1 MKKFLILVLVLFACS
16 CATKKFVN
24 QEMDKMNK
32 DVSTRVDNVSKDVEQ
47 AQEEIQ
53 TLHTKDAEI
62 EKQMAALS
70 ETSKEAMD
78 RALDAHKLAE
88 GKFLYEITLS
98 DDKVHFGTSKWALSE
113 EAKVALDAFAQMLTS
128 QNKNVYVEIQG
139 HTDDRGEEEYN
150 NTLGLK
156 RAQAVKEYL
165 NKEHGLPLHRME
177 VISYGETKPAVP
189 NLDAES
195 RSQNRR
201 VVIVV
206 ME

>member
-1 MKKFLILVLVLFACS
+1 MKKLLVVILTLFAVS

-24 QEMDKMNK
+24 EEMQKMNQ
-32 DVSTRVDNVSKDVEQ
+32 DVSQRVDNVSKDVEE

-53 TLHTKDAEI
+53 TLHARDAEI
-62 EKQMAALS
+62 EKQLAALS
-70 ETSKEAMD
+70 DTSREAMD
-78 RALDAHKLAE
+78 RALDAQKLAE

-98 DDKVHFGTSKWALSE
+98 DDKVHFGSSRWKLSE
-113 EAKVALDAFAQMLTS
+113 EAKAALDAFAQMLKA

-139 HTDDRGEEEYN
+139 HTDDRGEEDFNY
-150 NTLGLK
+150 TLGLK

-177 VISYGETKPAVP
+177 VISYGETKPAIL
-189 NLDAES
+189 NLDAAT
-195 RSQNRR
+195 RAQNRR

>member
-1 MKKFLILVLVLFACS
+1 MRRFLVLVLAVFAVS
-16 CATKKFVN
+16 CATKTYVN
-24 QEMDKMNK
+24 EEMQKMNT
-32 DVSTRVDNVSKDVEQ
+32 DVSKRVDNVSKDVEQ

-53 TLHTKDAEI
+53 TLHEKDAEI

-70 ETSKEAMD
+70 DTSRDAMNRAMD
-78 RALDAHKLAE
+78 AEKLAQ
-88 GKFLYEITLS
+88 GKFLYEVTLS
-98 DDKVHFGTSKWALSE
+98 DDKIHFGSNKWKLTE
-113 EAKVALDAFAQMLTS
+113 EAKAALDAFAQMLKA
-128 QNKNVYVEIQG
+128 QNKNVYIEIQG
-139 HTDDRGEEEYN
+139 HTDDVGEEASNEV
-150 NTLGLK
+150 LGLK

-177 VISYGETKPAVP
+177 VISYGETKPAVI
-189 NLDAES
+189 NLDSDS

>member
-1 MKKFLILVLVLFACS
+1 MQKFLVLVLVLFAAA
-16 CATKKFVN
+16 CATKTYVN
-24 QEMDKMNK
+24 EEMQKMNQ

-53 TLHTKDAEI
+53 TLHEKDAEI

-70 ETSKEAMD
+70 DTSRDAMNRAMD
-78 RALDAHKLAE
+78 AQKLAE
-88 GKFLYEITLS
+88 GKFLYEVTLS
-98 DDKVHFGTSKWALSE
+98 DDKVHFGSNKWKLTE
-113 EAKVALDAFAQMLTS
+113 EAKAALDAFAQMLKA

-139 HTDDRGEEEYN
+139 HTDDIGEEASNEV
-150 NTLGLK
+150 LGLK

-177 VISYGETKPAVP
+177 VISYGETKPSVL
-189 NLDAES
+189 NLDSES

>member
-1 MKKFLILVLVLFACS
+1 MQKFLVLVLVLFAAS
-16 CATKKFVN
+16 CATKTYVN
-24 QEMDKMNK
+24 EEMQKMNK

-53 TLHTKDAEI
+53 TLHERDAEI
-62 EKQMAALS
+62 EKQLAALS
-70 ETSKEAMD
+70 DTSRDAMNRAMD
-78 RALDAHKLAE
+78 AQKLAA
-88 GKFLYEITLS
+88 GKFLYEVTLS
-98 DDKVHFGTSKWALSE
+98 DDKVHFGSNKWKLTE
-113 EAKVALDAFAQMLTS
+113 EAKAALDAFAQMLKS

-139 HTDDRGEEEYN
+139 HTDDVGEEESN
-150 NTLGLK
+150 EVLGLK

-177 VISYGETKPAVP
+177 VISYGEGKPAVL
-189 NLDAES
+189 NLDADS

>member
-1 MKKFLILVLVLFACS
+1 MKKILVLVLVVFACS

-24 QEMDKMNK
+24 QEMKKMNE
-32 DVSTRVDNVSKDVEQ
+32 DVSQRVDNVSKDVEQ

-53 TLHTKDAEI
+53 TLHEKDADI

-70 ETSKEAMD
+70 ETSRDAMT
-78 RALDAHKLAE
+78 RALGAEKLAQ
-88 GKFLYEITLS
+88 GKFLYEVTLS
-98 DDKVHFGTSKWALSE
+98 DDKVHFGSNKWKITE
-113 EAKVALDAFAQMLTS
+113 EAKAALDAFAQMLKA

-139 HTDDRGEEEYN
+139 HTDDVGDEASNEV
-150 NTLGLK
+150 LGLK

-177 VISYGETKPAVP
+177 VISYGETKPAVL
-189 NLDAES
+189 NLDADS

-201 VVIVV
+201 VVLVV

>member
-1 MKKFLILVLVLFACS
+1 MRKILVLVLVVFACS
-16 CATKKFVN
+16 CATKKFVD
-24 QEMDKMNK
+24 QEMQKMNT
-32 DVSTRVDNVSKDVEQ
+32 DVSQRVDNVQKDVEQ

-53 TLHTKDAEI
+53 TLHEKDAEI

-70 ETSKEAMD
+70 ETSRDAMTRAMD
-78 RALDAHKLAE
+78 AQKLAE
-88 GKFLYEITLS
+88 GKFLYEVTLS
-98 DDKVHFGTSKWALSE
+98 DDKIHFGSSKWKLTE
-113 EAKVALDAFAQMLTS
+113 EAKAALDAFAQMLKA
-128 QNKNVYVEIQG
+128 QNKNVYIEIQG
-139 HTDDRGEEEYN
+139 HTDDVGAEESNEV
-150 NTLGLK
+150 LGLK

-177 VISYGETKPAVP
+177 VISYGEIKPAVI
-189 NLDAES
+189 NLDSDS

>member
-1 MKKFLILVLVLFACS
+1 MKKLLVVILTLFAVS

-24 QEMDKMNK
+24 EEMQKMNQ
-32 DVSTRVDNVSKDVEQ
+32 DVSQRVDNVSKDVEE

-53 TLHTKDAEI
+53 TLHARDAEI
-62 EKQMAALS
+62 EKQLAALS
-70 ETSKEAMD
+70 DTSREAMD
-78 RALDAHKLAE
+78 RALDAQKLAE

-98 DDKVHFGTSKWALSE
+98 DDKVHFGSSRWKLSE
-113 EAKVALDAFAQMLTS
+113 EAKAALDAFAQMLKA

-139 HTDDRGEEEYN
+139 HTDDRGEEDFNY
-150 NTLGLK
+150 TLGLK

-177 VISYGETKPAVP
+177 VISYGETKPAIL
-189 NLDAES
+189 NLDAAT
-195 RSQNRR
+195 RAQNSR